1 MLSFNPDIYRIMAG
15 LEMSGP
21 FRDLHQEDRE
31 DFVVSAIRAIGNFLI
46 HKERL

>member
-1 MLSFNPDIYRIMAG
+1 MAG
-15 LEMSGP
+15 LEMSGL

-31 DFVVSAIRAIGNFLI
+31 EFVMSAIQALGSFLI